1 MNAEAFI
8 EFLRK
13 VAEINPFT
21 YYRDE
26 RGRIVGEG
34 RAPKEV
40 FAIIDAAKEALAK
53 LGGARPAGEPL
64 CPHLESEATNA

>member
-1 MNAEAFI
+1 MSEEAII

-26 RGRIVGEG
+26 LGQIIGES

-40 FAIIDAAKEALAK
+40 FAIIDAAQAALKKIEEAK
-53 LGGARPAGEPL
+53 K
-64 CPHLESEATNA
+64 

>member
-1 MNAEAFI
+1 MNEAFV

-21 YYRDE
+21 YYRDQF
-26 RGRIVGEG
+26 GRIVGQSE
-34 RAPKEV
+34 APKEV

-53 LGGARPAGEPL
+53 LG
-64 CPHLESEATNA
+64 EAAP

>member
-1 MNAEAFI
+1 MTDEAFI

-26 RGRIVGEG
+26 RGQLVGTSS
-34 RAPKEV
+34 APKEV
-40 FAIIDAAKEALAK
+40 FAIIDAAKEALK
-53 LGGARPAGEPL
+53 KIE
-64 CPHLESEATNA
+64 EEKK